1 MKYRTIAFLLMVGFI
16 FCTIFG
22 GCAATVPD
30 SDSATNEIS
39 VTNETQEESI
49 ERVVESFFRNYTD
62 NRYLYESND
71 LTAYT
76 VASLDDETRATI
88 KLDSTLF
95 SPYSETREY
104 LADTTITDSMQ
115 YVFEKADYLKFSRQL
130 QDLTRTDF
138 QVEYSFDVINIS
150 GDFAQV
156 GLIENI
162 SFYYT
167 GETTGSALAE
177 THEVFL
183 CKVQGEWLIFDITTD
198 DGFDSTHKNTDFV
211 SEDAKREFE
220 SSYDN
225 GNTGEPEN

>member
-1 MKYRTIAFLLMVGFI
+1 MKNRTIAFLLMVGCI

-22 GCAATVPD
+22 GCTTRGV
-30 SDSATNEIS
+30 DSALTTDETS

-49 ERVVESFFRNYTD
+49 QRVVENFFRNYTGT
-62 NRYLYESND
+62 RYLYESND

-76 VASLDDETRATI
+76 VASLDDETRASI
-88 KLDSTLF
+88 KLDSALF
-95 SPYSETREY
+95 TPYSETREY
-104 LADTTITDSMQ
+104 LAETNITDSMN
-115 YVFEKADYLKFSRQL
+115 YVFEKADYLKFVRQL
-130 QDLTRTDF
+130 QNLTRTDF
-138 QVEYSFDVINIS
+138 QVDYFFDVINIS

-156 GLIENI
+156 GLTENI

-183 CKVQGEWLIFDITTD
+183 CRVQGEWLIFDITTD

-211 SEDAKREFE
+211 SADAKKEFE
-220 SSYDN
+220 SAYET
-225 GNTGEPEN
+225 GNTSAP